1 MIALLLSTLIFFFT
15 VRVVKRN
22 CVETTTVSLKK
33 IAVAVAP
40 YTTLLYEKRKYQELD
55 VFIKSAGSSLDT
67 RITVI
72 DPRGFVV
79 ADSKEKPQ
87 LMENHLERIEV
98 RDALTGKIG
107 KGFHFSKTLKENM
120 FYVAVPIYRNGVVL
134 YVLRI
139 SVFSK
144 NINNLL
150 SNIRQKILI
159 SVFIILVLSLT
170 AAFILSR
177 KLSDP
182 IGELSRAAHEIA
194 SGNFDVKICAR
205 NNDELQELTDS
216 FNYMIDRIRK
226 LFSEIESQKKELNAA
241 VARLKNAEKFKKDFV
256 TNVSHELR
264 TPLTAIK
271 GFAETIECDCS
282 GQNKHYASIINRHC
296 NRLINIVQDLLTL
309 SKLEE
314 KKTELKIEE
323 IDIKDLLENTA
334 KIFKQKIADK
344 KLELKLQIENDVAIL
359 RADAFKLEQLLI
371 NLIDN
376 AVKYTEK
383 GWISVAVKRDNS
395 NIVIEVRDT
404 GIGIAENHISHV
416 FERFYVVDKNRSRSL
431 GGTGLGLSIVKH
443 IVLLHK
449 GTITVES
456 QPDQGT
462 KFIIILPQI

>member
-1 MIALLLSTLIFFFT
+1 MIALLLSTIIFFFT

-22 CVETTTVSLKK
+22 YIEATTVNLKK
-33 IAVAVAP
+33 IALAVAP
-40 YTTLLYEKRKYQELD
+40 YTTLLYEKRNYQELD
-55 VFIKSAGSSLDT
+55 TFMKNTGSSLDT

-72 DPRGFVV
+72 DQLGFVL

-87 LMENHLERIEV
+87 LMENHLERSEV
-98 RDALTGKIG
+98 RDALSGKTGE
-107 KGFHFSKTLKENM
+107 GFHFSKTLKKNM
-120 FYVAVPIYRNGVVL
+120 FYVAIPVYKNGAIL
-134 YVLRI
+134 YVLRV

-144 NINNLL
+144 NIDNLL
-150 SNIRQKILI
+150 GNIRQKILI
-159 SVFIILVLSLT
+159 AVFIILVLSLI
-170 AAFILSR
+170 AAFALSK

-182 IGELSRAAHEIA
+182 IEELSRAAHEIA
-194 SGNFDVKICAR
+194 SGNFDVKICIK

-226 LFSEIESQKKELNAA
+226 LFSEIGSQKEELNAIIT
-241 VARLKNAEKFKKDFV
+241 RLKNMEKFKKDFV

-264 TPLTAIK
+264 TPLTVIK
-271 GFAETIECDCS
+271 GFTETIECDCS
-282 GQNKHYASIINRHC
+282 EENRRYASIINRHC
-296 NRLINIVQDLLTL
+296 DRLISIVQDLLTL
-309 SKLEE
+309 SELEE
-314 KKTELKIEE
+314 KNIEIKIEE
-323 IDIKDLLENTA
+323 VNVKDLLENTA

-344 KLELKLQIENDVAIL
+344 KLELTLQIETSAETF
-359 RADAFKLEQLLI
+359 RANAFKLEQVLI

-383 GWISVAVKRDNS
+383 GWILVAVKRDNS
-395 NIVIEVRDT
+395 NIVIKVQDT
-404 GIGIAENHISHV
+404 GIGILKDNIPRL

-456 QPDQGT
+456 QPGQGT
-462 KFIIILPQI
+462 KFTVTLPQ